1 MDLEESSS
9 SDGFVTIHLPDDML
23 LFLAKHYLKEQ
34 DCLSLA
40 MSGASDTF
48 ASLYT
53 TNRFF
58 VLINHVLKCVLNK
71 FLTSECRKRL
81 AIGRNS
87 YFLTPTSWA
96 RFFKEC
102 ISPLSIVTFDA
113 SHTYWLP
120 PEVLLHSI
128 VQMTNLEEL
137 CLHDTR
143 ISLNH
148 LPKIFENCNKLVKL
162 TFTLHQK
169 TLKEDEMDKKSL
181 KQLPNGLAKLT
192 HLKISYFALDDG
204 NPRSIESWLILFGGL
219 TY

>member
-1 MDLEESSS
+1 
-9 SDGFVTIHLPDDML
+9 
-23 LFLAKHYLKEQ
+23 
-34 DCLSLA
+34 

-48 ASLYT
+48 TSLNT

-81 AIGRNS
+81 AIGRSS
-87 YFLTPTSWA
+87 YFLTPSLWA
-96 RFFKEC
+96 GFFKEC
-102 ISPLSIVTFDA
+102 ISPPSIVTFDA

-137 CLHDTR
+137 CLHDIK
-143 ISLNH
+143 ISLSH
-148 LPKIFENCNKLVKL
+148 LPKIFENCKKLVKL

-204 NPRSIESWLILFGGL
+204 NPRSIESWLILFGVL